1 MFKWILIGVA
11 VLVLIV
17 VGLGGMG
24 WMALN
29 QTVDSNSEAGQ
40 AYATNFKQTFKNYC
54 LAQASSLAA
63 DQDQLED
70 MCKCAA
76 EGIYQK
82 YKDQPPAKLIT
93 LSGDPEAQKKIG
105 AIMQECAD
113 RAGLQ

>member
-1 MFKWILIGVA
+1 MFKWILMGVA

-17 VGLGGMG
+17 VGLGGAG
-24 WMALN
+24 WMVLN
-29 QTVDSNSEAGQ
+29 RTVDANSEAGQ
-40 AYATNFKQTFKNYC
+40 AYATNFKKTFKDYC
-54 LAQASSLAA
+54 MSQAVSITA

-70 MCKCAA
+70 MCSCAA
-76 EGIYQK
+76 EGIYER

-93 LSGDPEAQKKIG
+93 LSSDPEAQKKAG